1 MTDNTIT
8 EIAPPEQLLRLG
20 THAEKDYFAVGRDLF
35 DVVVFNA
42 NLVEYTAG
50 AVASFVI
57 GTLGEKPFFI
67 DPITHAFGHS
77 PRHIMRWKEEDG
89 ERSLVVKRSIARL
102 TERYGAVIRRKVQD
116 RRAVTPT
123 DFTRVS
129 DREDLCEAVIGFQ
142 MGRLHEALEEDRK
155 YLGEEQIRP
164 ALVIPPYFYM
174 DVNSFADWLPINSD
188 FASNVVSS
196 VQPVPVFAEI
206 VIDKRLLEDE
216 EAINDIVRTYQAL
229 QCDGFLIWISD
240 FSEHAASR
248 LSLRGFRHLV
258 SGLGA
263 GDRPVYNLYGGYFS
277 ALLAFD
283 GLSGFCHGPGYGE
296 GRNVVPVGGGIP
308 RPKYYFTPLHN
319 RFLHSVIE
327 LFLVQEGWTAERF
340 LGEVCACSVCRQVI
354 DEDIDNFRI
363 FGKMVVRVREDGT
376 SYQIPTARAVN
387 CSTLHYMQAK
397 RHEVENVRNA
407 SDRNSLVADL
417 IAAYQRFQPFFD
429 SDDVRHLMTWA
440 SALGVEG
447 FE

>member
-1 MTDNTIT
+1 MTDSTIT
-8 EIAPPEQLLRLG
+8 GVPPPEQLLRLG

-57 GTLGEKPFFI
+57 GTLDEKPFFI

-89 ERSLVVKRSIARL
+89 EGSWVVKRSIARL
-102 TERYGAVIRRKVQD
+102 TERYGAVIRSKVEHK
-116 RRAVTPT
+116 RAVTPS

-129 DREDLCEAVIGFQ
+129 DREELCRAVVGFQ

-174 DVNSFADWLPINSD
+174 DVASLNNWLPVNSD
-188 FASNVVSS
+188 FASIVASS
-196 VQPVPVFAEI
+196 PQPVPVFAQI
-206 VIDKRLLEDE
+206 VIDKHLLEDE
-216 EAINDIVRTYQAL
+216 EAINNIVRTYQAL

-258 SGLGA
+258 GGLGA
-263 GDRPVYNLYGGYFS
+263 GDRPVYNVYGGYFS

-296 GRNVVPVGGGIP
+296 GRNVVPVGGGRP
-308 RPKYYFTPLHN
+308 WPKYYFTPLHN
-319 RFLHSVIE
+319 RFLHRVIE
-327 LFLVQEGWTAERF
+327 LFLVQEGWTAEGF
-340 LGEVCACSVCRQVI
+340 LAEVCACPICRRVV
-354 DEDIDNFRI
+354 DDDIDNFHI
-363 FGKMVVRVREDGT
+363 FGETVVRVRDDGI
-376 SYQIPTARAVN
+376 SYQVPTARAVRS
-387 CSTLHYMQAK
+387 STLHYMQAK
-397 RHEVENVRNA
+397 RREVENVRNA
-407 SDRNSLVADL
+407 ADRNSLVADL
-417 IAAYQRFQPFFD
+417 IGAYQRFQPFFD
-429 SDDVRHLMTWA
+429 SDEVRHLMTWA
-440 SALGVEG
+440 SALGVQG